1 VLDPLKAAPR
11 LAFMRL
17 PKSAITAGV
26 LLLPLL
32 AGPARAT
39 GEGCYTP
46 LEVDD
51 SEQQLLTNAE
61 ATEAQLERHGYVYG
75 DRALTAAVT
84 RVGRLVSPKPT
95 DPYLSYRFTV
105 VRDIEPNAY
114 TLPDGQVYV
123 NTGLLA
129 LLDNEA
135 MLAALLGHEV
145 NHAAGHHGIL
155 SYRSARR
162 KMTTGLV
169 LGPLTLG
176 VGDYFFV
183 RSISG
188 YSRDLEDEA
197 DARGVKAMVQAG
209 YDPRQMVALFELL
222 GTDRAGER
230 PEMKPSKWST
240 HSELKARAEAVR
252 AAIPG
257 LTPGMKLDRLRVGE
271 ESAFRRLVRRAALDD
286 ANDLVGADFPRRA
299 ISLATRLAA
308 EAPGDAMPRLIL
320 GDARRALGARANIE
334 GEPAVVTDEEK
345 RAALR
350 RRASVTRDESRKVLQ
365 ETPEGRLAIHTN
377 NESALREYSRALEI
391 DPGLAE
397 AHRGKGYALEAL
409 GRRKEAGQ
417 EFVLY
422 LRARPD
428 AEDRPI
434 VLEHLKGIRAGLK
447 QGDVPVTGESHR

>member
-1 VLDPLKAAPR
+1 
-11 LAFMRL
+11 MRL
-17 PKSAITAGV
+17 RPTAITAGL

-39 GEGCYTP
+39 GEGHYTP
-46 LEVDD
+46 LQVDD
-51 SEQQLLTNAE
+51 NEQQLLTNAE
-61 ATEAQLERHGYVYG
+61 ATEAQLERHGYVYD

-84 RVGRLVSPKPT
+84 RVGRLVAPKPT

-105 VRDIEPNAY
+105 VRDIEPNAF

-162 KMTTGLV
+162 KMTTSMV

-183 RSISG
+183 RSIYG

-197 DARGVKAMVQAG
+197 DARGAKAMVSAG
-209 YDPRQMVALFELL
+209 YDPRQMAALFEML
-222 GTDRAGER
+222 GTDREGER

-240 HSELKARAEAVR
+240 HSELKSRAEAVR

-257 LTPGMKLDRLRVGE
+257 LTTGMKLDRLRVGE

-286 ANDLVGADFPRRA
+286 ANDLVGADFPRSA

-334 GEPAVVTDEEK
+334 GEQAVLTEKEK

-350 RRASVTRDESRKVLQ
+350 RRAYLTRAEGQEMLK
-365 ETPEGRLAIHTN
+365 ETPEGQMAIRSN

-397 AHRGKGYALEAL
+397 AHRGRGYALEAL
-409 GRRKEAGQ
+409 GRRKEAGG

-428 AEDRPI
+428 ADDRPI
-434 VLEHLKGIRAGLK
+434 VIEHLKGITKDLK
-447 QGDVPVTGESHR
+447 QGDLPVTGESHR